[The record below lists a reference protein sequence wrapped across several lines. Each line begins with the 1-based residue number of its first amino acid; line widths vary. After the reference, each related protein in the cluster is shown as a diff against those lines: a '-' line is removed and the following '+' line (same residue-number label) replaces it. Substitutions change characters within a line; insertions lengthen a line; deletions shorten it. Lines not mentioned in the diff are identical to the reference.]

1 MGIVAVRSWDG
12 IEEFV
17 AVANAGSFVG
27 GARILGV
34 STAHISRSI
43 TRLEERVHTQI
54 FVRTTR
60 SVRLTATGQTLLDHC
75 RRIIMERDEAFAMV
89 GESGEPRGE
98 LRVTCSAAI
107 GERFLS
113 PILLRYCE
121 RYPDI
126 NVVVE
131 LSDRLV
137 DLVGEGFDL
146 AIRTGTLA
154 DSRLVATR
162 IASRNYYTCA
172 STGYLAK
179 RGEPEH
185 VSDLVDHECVAGPAT
200 MWHFKVGEQDY
211 LHRPHGRWRCN
222 SAPAALDATLAGM
235 GICQLPE
242 FYVLPHIN
250 AGKLRP
256 VLNAFRP
263 KEEPIWAVYSQRRLL
278 LPKISRLVETLREEL
293 PAAMVSLGPGK
304 RSRP

>member
-1 MGIVAVRSWDG
+1 MKSWDG

-34 STAHISRSI
+34 STAHVSRSI
-43 TRLEERVHTQI
+43 SRLEARVHTQI

-75 RRIIMERDEAFAMV
+75 RRIILERDEAFAMV

-98 LRVTCSAAI
+98 LRVTCAAAI

-113 PILLRYCE
+113 PIILRFCE
-121 RYPDI
+121 RYPEI
-126 NVVVE
+126 SVVLE
-131 LSDRLV
+131 LSNRLV

-162 IASRNYYTCA
+162 IASRNYYVCA
-172 STGYLAK
+172 SSDYLAK
-179 RGEPEH
+179 RGKPRH
-185 VSDLVDHECVAGPAT
+185 VSELGDHDCVAGPAT
-200 MWHFKVGEQDY
+200 TWHFKVNGQDY
-211 LHRPHGRWRCN
+211 FHRPHGRWRCN

-235 GICQLPE
+235 GISQLPE

-250 AGKLRP
+250 SGKLQP
-256 VLNAFRP
+256 ILDEFRP
-263 KEEPIWAVYSQRRLL
+263 SEEPIWAVYPQRRLL
-278 LPKISRLVETLREEL
+278 LPKISRMIETLRKEL
-293 PAAMVSLGPGK
+293 PAAMVSSGPSTGICGLA
-304 RSRP
+304 